1 MPRKA
6 KRTPEEQLRAT
17 AFHEAEHAVAHLVY
31 KRRFEY
37 VTITPDGDT
46 LGCVHR
52 GSRLGKAMLSKREK
66 AMDTGFLDFG
76 SLVISSAGVLAE
88 KEITGKF
95 NNRGAIFDHQTISS
109 FLEDRALFSNWAG
122 YQPVKPSR
130 TTVNLWAAA
139 QGEAEAIVSLFWA
152 KIEAIAQAL
161 LERKKVTYDET
172 KEICTAVGMAEL
184 ARRANVRGGGS
195 HRTQT

>member
-17 AFHEAEHAVAHLVY
+17 AFHEAGHAVAHLVY

-109 FLEDRALFSNWAG
+109 FLEDRALSELGWISARQTIPDNG
-122 YQPVKPSR
+122 QPV
-130 TTVNLWAAA
+130 AAA
-139 QGEAEAIVSLFWA
+139 QGEAQAIVSLFWA

-161 LERKKVTYDET
+161 SKGRKSHTT
-172 KEICTAVGMAEL
+172 K
-184 ARRANVRGGGS
+184 RRRFALL
-195 HRTQT
+195 